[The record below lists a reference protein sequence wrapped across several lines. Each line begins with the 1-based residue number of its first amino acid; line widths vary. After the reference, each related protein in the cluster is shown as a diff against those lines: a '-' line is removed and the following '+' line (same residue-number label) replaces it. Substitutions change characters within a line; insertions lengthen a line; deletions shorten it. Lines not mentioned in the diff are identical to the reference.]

1 MQMGSR
7 RVLRECSVPKM
18 HAREIMRLRI
28 KAQLLH
34 EEILAYCCA
43 SELRPHF
50 FFHASDCLEHNEME
64 YLCIEM
70 NASKDVLYLP
80 LTHRGWRDCTAVQP

>member
-1 MQMGSR
+1 
-7 RVLRECSVPKM
+7 M

-34 EEILAYCCA
+34 EEILAYCCLVTA
-43 SELRPHF
+43 SF
-50 FFHASDCLEHNEME
+50 FFHASDCLQHNEME

-70 NASKDVLYLP
+70 NTSWLKRLHGCIAIKTGFISCYDLC
-80 LTHRGWRDCTAVQP
+80 DF